1 MKAEDRIQI
10 NGTWYVKEEIP
21 AQTEPQDLLYTQ
33 QCLLELDQCM
43 FEASRMYTD
52 YNNEIFF
59 KSSVDI
65 KYTNKITKEFE
76 HWDSNE
82 WMKLVFDGDKE
93 ALAEVSDM
101 LNKSEIAQLTVF
113 IGTLIENKWLNY

>member
-33 QCLLELDQCM
+33 QCLLELDHCM

-52 YNNEIFF
+52 YNNEIFL

-65 KYTNKITKEFE
+65 KYTNKITKSSDF
-76 HWDSNE
+76 WDNCE
-82 WMKLVFDGDKE
+82 WMRLLFDVDKE
-93 ALAEVSDM
+93 ALAEVSDT
-101 LNKSEIAQLTVF
+101 LNKSEITQLKVF

>member
-33 QCLLELDQCM
+33 QCLLELDHCM

-52 YNNEIFF
+52 YNNEIFL

-65 KYTNKITKEFE
+65 KYTNTITKSSDF
-76 HWDSNE
+76 WDNCE
-82 WMKLVFDGDKE
+82 WMRLLFDGDKE
-93 ALAEVSDM
+93 ALAEVSDT
-101 LNKSEIAQLTVF
+101 LNKSEITQLKVF